1 MAKIGFIGALCIGLI
16 TASSPA
22 TAQNV
27 VADVDQ
33 IAAILESEGYQAK
46 LIGEKDDRYIKTGMS
61 GYNFLILPF
70 DCDDA
75 GENCKSVQ
83 FYIAFATETEPTLEA
98 MNTYASR
105 NRFGRIYLDDDRD
118 PVIEMDIDLE
128 AGGMPKELF
137 MDNLAYWEAI
147 MVAFAEFSLENDR
160 K

>member
-33 IAAILESEGYQAK
+33 IAAILESEEYQAK
-46 LIGEKDDRYIKTGMS
+46 LIGESDDRYIKTGMS

-75 GENCKSVQ
+75 GENCRSVQ

-98 MNTYASR
+98 MNTYASE

-137 MDNLAYWEAI
+137 IDNLAYWEAI
-147 MVAFAEFSLENDR
+147 MVAFAEFAHQ
-160 K
+160 